1 MKKVFL
7 LACAAAVCMSSCMM
21 KSEHEELMKQ
31 KEQEKIDEVERVQK
45 QANEYLSVI
54 NEVTENFR
62 QIKNVEMGI
71 IDQSNSQE
79 GFSSDAKG
87 QIAEDFRLISER
99 LQQNNAK
106 LDSLEAALSKSKGQV
121 GGLRGTIASLR
132 KQLKESKE
140 EMESLRQQL
149 AAKDIQIAQLD
160 SLNKAQ
166 LNSINSAN
174 DSIKGFRIAQE
185 ALDKQLNAV
194 WYIKGTKKE
203 LKAKG
208 LKEKLLKTANINKSI
223 FTEVDRRDF
232 TELDLGS
239 KKAELTTSHPAASY
253 SLERKSATDKNL
265 VLKIKDYDAFWS
277 NSKILVIQTR

>member
-1 MKKVFL
+1 
-7 LACAAAVCMSSCMM
+7 MSSCMM
-21 KSEHEELMKQ
+21 KSEHEELMAA
-31 KEQEKIDEVERVQK
+31 KEQEKIDAVKKVQD

-79 GFSSDAKG
+79 GFSSEAKG
-87 QIAEDFRLISER
+87 QIAEDFKLISER

-149 AAKDIQIAQLD
+149 AEKDIKIAALD
-160 SLNKAQ
+160 SLNRIQ
-166 LNSINSAN
+166 LDSINSAKK
-174 DSIKGFRIAQE
+174 SIDGLKASQE
-185 ALDKQLNAV
+185 SLDKQLNMV

-265 VLKIKDYDAFWS
+265 VLKIKDFDAFWS

>member
-1 MKKVFL
+1 
-7 LACAAAVCMSSCMM
+7 MSSCMM
-21 KSEHEELMKQ
+21 KSEHEELMAQ
-31 KEQEKIDEVERVQK
+31 KEAEKNAEIEKVQN

-149 AAKDIQIAQLD
+149 AEKDIKIAALD
-160 SLNKAQ
+160 SLNRIQ
-166 LNSINSAN
+166 LDSINRVN
-174 DSIKGFRIAQE
+174 DLAAQHL
-185 ALDKQLNAV
+185 AHIQTQDKQLNTV

-223 FTEVDRRDF
+223 FTEVDKRDF

-253 SLERKSATDKNL
+253 SLEKKSATDKNL

>member
-1 MKKVFL
+1 
-7 LACAAAVCMSSCMM
+7 MSSCMM
-21 KSEHEELMKQ
+21 KSEHEELMAA
-31 KEQEKIDEVERVQK
+31 KEAEKNAEIEKVQN

-149 AAKDIQIAQLD
+149 AEKDIKIAALD
-160 SLNKAQ
+160 SLNRIQ
-166 LNSINSAN
+166 LDSINSAKK
-174 DSIKGFRIAQE
+174 SIEGLKTTQE
-185 ALDKQLNAV
+185 SLDKQLNMV

-265 VLKIKDYDAFWS
+265 VLKIKDFDAFWS

>member
-21 KSEHEELMKQ
+21 KSEHEELMAA
-31 KEQEKIDEVERVQK
+31 KEAEKNAEIEKVQN

-79 GFSSDAKG
+79 GFSSEAKG
-87 QIAEDFRLISER
+87 QIAEDFKLISER

-106 LDSLEAALSKSKGQV
+106 LDSLEAALAKSKGQV

-140 EMESLRQQL
+140 EMESLRLQL
-149 AAKDIQIAQLD
+149 AQKDIQIAALD
-160 SLNKAQ
+160 SLNKVQ
-166 LNSINSAN
+166 SDSINRVNALSAQQFAA
-174 DSIKGFRIAQE
+174 IQAQ
-185 ALDKQLNAV
+185 DKQLNTV

-223 FTEVDRRDF
+223 FTEVDKREF

-239 KKAELTTSHPAASY
+239 KRAELTTSHPAASY